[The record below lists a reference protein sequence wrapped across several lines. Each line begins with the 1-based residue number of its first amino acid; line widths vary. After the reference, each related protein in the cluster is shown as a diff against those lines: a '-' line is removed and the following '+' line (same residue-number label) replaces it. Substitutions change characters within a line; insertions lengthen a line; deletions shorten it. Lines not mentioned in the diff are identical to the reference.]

1 MRILALSLSL
11 PLARVF
17 ALAPVYLFAALR
29 VLLLV
34 QVSVGTVDLAW
45 WNIGLRNI
53 QRRLPAG
60 KYS

>member
-17 ALAPVYLFAALR
+17 ALAHVYLFAALR

-34 QVSVGTVDLAW
+34 QVSVDAVDLAW
-45 WNIGLRNI
+45 
-53 QRRLPAG
+53 
-60 KYS
+60 